1 MKDRKRFH
9 NKSEADIFHNLKVA
23 IYSVIEPKS
32 FNQRDGKGYIYT
44 QLSWMPWGPSSLYSV
59 LDMNPLLIPWSTTKM
74 TLAATCAPRN
84 PASSIPESFHS
95 GK

>member
-1 MKDRKRFH
+1 MRYY
-9 NKSEADIFHNLKVA
+9 NKGDADHFHNLKVA
-23 IYSVIEPKS
+23 IYSVIKLKS
-32 FNQRDGKGYIYT
+32 FQINGMEKDISIYT

-74 TLAATCAPRN
+74 TLAATCAPRK